1 MNTIKITDELKAR
14 VRDHE
19 GTRAHAYQDTL
30 GKWTI
35 AVGHLIRDHEIEKYL
50 VSDGAGG
57 YKPRE
62 EELSADE
69 IEDLFLIDLNR
80 ACAGAEQLIGKMY
93 KGDKR
98 LPQEIEHVI
107 VEMVFQLGETGV
119 SKFRKMWKALSDGDQ
134 KEAAAQMKDSRW
146 HSQTPVR
153 CEALAEIVENA

>member
-14 VRDHE
+14 IRDHE
-19 GTRAHAYQDTL
+19 GCVDTVYLDSL
-30 GKWTI
+30 GKATI
-35 AVGHLIRDHEIEKYL
+35 GIGHLVQPHERER
-50 VSDGAGG
+50 
-57 YKPRE
+57 YKE
-62 EELSADE
+62 GVVISADD

-80 ACAGAEQLIGKMY
+80 ACAGAEQLISENY
-93 KGDKR
+93 KGDRR

-107 VEMVFQLGETGV
+107 VEMVFQLGKTGV